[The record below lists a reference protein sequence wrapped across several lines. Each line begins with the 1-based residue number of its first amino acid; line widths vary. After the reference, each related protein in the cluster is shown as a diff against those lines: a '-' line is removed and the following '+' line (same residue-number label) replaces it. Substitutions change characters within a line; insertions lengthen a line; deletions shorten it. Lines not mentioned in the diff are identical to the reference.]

1 LLMSVK
7 RASVSITSKE
17 CRATVRN
24 PAMRG
29 VGILLGIPEAKFPCD
44 FSLRCGKQYSDH
56 DRAVGQSSVA
66 VPKVMDYAFAYAFAV
81 AGFTEKVTPCVA
93 CP

>member
-1 LLMSVK
+1 V
-7 RASVSITSKE
+7 I
-17 CRATVRN
+17 N

-44 FSLRCGKQYSDH
+44 FSLRCEKQYSDH

-66 VPKVMDYAFAYAFAV
+66 VPKVMDYALAV
-81 AGFTEKVTPCVA
+81 AGFPPEAHALRCLPLSSE
-93 CP
+93 PFD